1 MKLDDVQN
9 KKVSAWI
16 AEGLKLAEIQKR
28 LGAEC
33 GLNLTY
39 MEVQMVVDDLKLMPK
54 DPPPPKVDK
63 PLPLPPPTAGGA
75 LPDAGDSLKEDA
87 SSPAPPGGIGKV
99 SVTVDTVARPGALV
113 SGSVTFGDGQ
123 SAVWHLDQMGRL
135 GLAPKQPGYKPSAGD
150 LQAFQQTLESELS
163 KLGL

>member
-1 MKLDDVQN
+1 MKLDDAQN

-16 AEGLKLAEIQKR
+16 AEGLKLSEIQKR
-28 LGAEC
+28 LGTEC

-39 MEVQMVVDDLKLMPK
+39 MEVRMLVDDLKLMPK

-63 PLPLPPPTAGGA
+63 PLSPPPPAAGSA
-75 LPDAGDSLKEDA
+75 LPDAGESREEGNA
-87 SSPAPPGGIGKV
+87 SPAPLSGTGKV

-113 SGSVTFGDGQ
+113 SGNVTFGDGQ